1 MMTKKIKIAEIIG
14 KWVGG
19 GVEQVVYNYCSRLDK
34 NRFEI
39 DFLIDEDSVFI
50 PRKELEKVG
59 INVKIIPP
67 YQKVIKYQRELT
79 KLCEEEKYDI
89 VHSHLNALSIF
100 PLRAAKKAGIKVRIA
115 HSHSTTNKKEKKK
128 NILKQILKP
137 FSKVYATDYFCCT
150 EHAGRWLFGNKAFD
164 NGNVYVMNNAIEVE
178 KFKFD
183 EDVRQL
189 KRKELEIDENAL
201 VIGHC
206 GRFVEQKN
214 HRFLIDV
221 FNEVHKKRKDA
232 VLVLV
237 GQGPL
242 KEEMEERVSN
252 LGLKNSV
259 KFLGQR
265 DDINKL
271 YSMFD
276 LFLFPSLY
284 EGLGMVVIEA
294 QVAGCRCIVSENVPN
309 DVKLTNMIYF
319 TNLIEM
325 NKWIENSIVY
335 SKYDR
340 TKICLDGIEREY
352 DILKQVKKLENK
364 YIDLEVVYES
374 CKDDLVI

>member
-1 MMTKKIKIAEIIG
+1 MEEKKIKVAQVIG

-19 GVEQVVYNYCSRLDK
+19 GVEQVVFNYCSRIDK
-34 NRFEI
+34 NKFEI
-39 DFLIDEDSVFI
+39 DFLIDEDSAFI
-50 PRKELEKVG
+50 PREKLENVG
-59 INVKIIPP
+59 ISVKVIPP
-67 YQKVIKYQRELT
+67 YQKVAKYQKELIELFKT
-79 KLCEEEKYDI
+79 EKYDI

-128 NILKQILKP
+128 NLLKQILKP

-150 EHAGRWLFGNKAFD
+150 EHAGRWLFGNKEFD
-164 NGNVYVMNNAIEVE
+164 NGNVYVMNNAIDID

-183 EDVRQL
+183 ENERYL
-189 KRKELEIDENAL
+189 KRKELGINENAL

-221 FNEVHKKRKDA
+221 FNEVHKKREDA

-242 KEEMEERVSN
+242 KEDIEKKVNE
-252 LGLKNSV
+252 LGLKDCV

-265 DDINKL
+265 EDINKL

-294 QVAGCRCIVSENVPN
+294 QVAGCCCIASENVPK
-309 DVKLTNMIYF
+309 DTKLTDTISF
-319 TNLIEM
+319 INLQKIK
-325 NKWIENSIVY
+325 KWVENSINNN
-335 SKYDR
+335 KDR
-340 TKICLDGIEREY
+340 TKINLSNIEQRY
-352 DILKQVKKLENK
+352 DIFKQVKKLEEK
-364 YIDLEVVYES
+364 YNDLEVIYES
-374 CKDDLVI
+374 CKDNLVI